1 HVFHQ
6 YTLIIENGDQSES
19 FRDNLVAFLAENNIP
34 SMIYYPVPAHKQNM
48 FASFG
53 GADYHLEKT
62 DWLTRRVISLPI
74 HTEMVEEQL
83 NYITGKVLEYV
94 NK

>member
-1 HVFHQ
+1 
-6 YTLIIENGDQSES
+6 LILNNID
-19 FRDNLVAFLAENNIP
+19 RDALSAFLAENDIP

-62 DWLTRRVISLPI
+62 DWLTHRVISLPI
-74 HTEMVEEQL
+74 HTEMDEQQL
-83 NYITGKVLEYV
+83 AHITGKVLEFV
-94 NK
+94 NKNQI

>member
-1 HVFHQ
+1 
-6 YTLIIENGDQSES
+6 
-19 FRDNLVAFLAENNIP
+19 
-34 SMIYYPVPAHKQNM
+34 M

-62 DWLTRRVISLPI
+62 DWLTHRVISLPI
-74 HTEMVEEQL
+74 HTELDEGQQ
-83 NYITGKVLEYV
+83 NFITRKVLEFV